1 MYLCSEILPDIAT
14 VLNIIIICPAS
25 GAVVERGFSLMNLI
39 MNDLLSSLNI
49 RTLDATMLIH
59 YNGPDLS
66 DEEADTL
73 MYGRERET
81 EELNYEFI

>member
-39 MNDLLSSLNI
+39 MNDLQSSLNI
-49 RTLDATMLIH
+49 RTLDATILIH

-66 DEEADTL
+66 DEEADIL
-73 MYGRERET
+73 MYGRKRET

>member
-25 GAVVERGFSLMNLI
+25 GAVVERGFSLTNLI
-39 MNDLLSSLNI
+39 MNNLQSSLNI

-66 DEEADTL
+66 DEEADKMIDVWKRT
-73 MYGRERET
+73 GNRRI
-81 EELNYEFI
+81 EL